1 MRKPPIRAPLD
12 CFGRLTDTILQM
24 MDQLIDKALKKKS
37 KNFSFVIAH
46 DEVICHLRSGIKNY
60 QLQLFTVI
68 KRPLKRCQSAG
79 KIWVSSPC

>member
-1 MRKPPIRAPLD
+1 
-12 CFGRLTDTILQM
+12 
-24 MDQLIDKALKKKS
+24 MDQLIDKALKKKKS
-37 KNFSFVIAH
+37 KNFSFVIIAH